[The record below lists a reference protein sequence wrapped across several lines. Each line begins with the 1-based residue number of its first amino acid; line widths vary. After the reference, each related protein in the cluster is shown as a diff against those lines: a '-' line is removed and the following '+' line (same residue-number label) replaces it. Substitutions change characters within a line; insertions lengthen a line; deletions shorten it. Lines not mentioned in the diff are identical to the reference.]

1 MIAGLG
7 AFFALLYVL
16 GSRRLV
22 RPRDRWRRAGSFAL
36 SLALVELVLNA
47 PFDSWADTSLAAH
60 MLQHVVLM
68 SFVPPLAVLAAP
80 WVPIWRGLPLR
91 LRRPLAHGVVA
102 LPGVVKRALRGC
114 VSPAPAFLLVTVDL
128 GVWHVPSLY
137 DLTLRNEAVHDLE
150 HLSFLVFGIFFWIP
164 VLDSPPLHRR
174 LDDLRAA
181 FYVTAGA
188 ATGWVLGVVLALATS
203 PLYPAYAELPRRLG
217 GISAVADQQ
226 LAAGV
231 MIGLGAIPP
240 SLAVFVLLYRWLG
253 RGELRGEPL
262 GLVQGR

>member
-1 MIAGLG
+1 MLLAG
-7 AFFALLYVL
+7 ALLLTVL
-16 GSRRLV
+16 VQIPAADRL
-22 RPRDRWRRAGSFAL
+22 AKE
-36 SLALVELVLNA
+36 SLG
-47 PFDSWADTSLAAH
+47 AH

-68 SFVPPLAVLAAP
+68 SFVPPFAVLAAP
-80 WVPIWRGLPLR
+80 WVPIWRGLPLG

-102 LPGVVKRALRGC
+102 LPGVVKGALRGC
-114 VSPAPAFLLVTVDL
+114 VAPIPAFLLVTIDL
-128 GVWHVPSLY
+128 GVWHVPWLY
-137 DLTLRNEAVHDLE
+137 DLTLRNEAIHDLE
-150 HLSFLVFGIFFWIP
+150 HLSFLVFGILFWIP

-203 PLYPAYAELPRRLG
+203 PLYPAYAELRGRLG

-240 SLAVFVLLYRWLG
+240 SVAVFVLLYRWLG
-253 RGELRGEPL
+253 LRSEPL
-262 GLVQGR
+262 GLAHGR